1 MPYCIYSKNRIYN
14 DSHDSTYKASKEH
27 IIPRS
32 IGGSNKFVTFDVSAK
47 CNNDLGS
54 SIDASYLKDPIVSM
68 AANQIG
74 LSDLDLSVFSTGSG
88 KNAKF
93 KVDKSGQ
100 VHTEFKLDVNTE
112 YRERYNIEEISGPRD
127 EVEKVILGKINKSGK
142 KMFDGDGNPIENL
155 EQARLSCKIQQE
167 SHFQGSISVDFISH
181 IQMMSK
187 ILLGSGHLLF
197 EKEWTFSNNGDFLR
211 NILNDRG
218 AALTFWQQQKG
229 IKDGLKMA
237 NTVLDQKEKEQK
249 CHLIIF
255 LPSHGNLYACAGLFG
270 GFVPSFVFNL
280 GKFKESFLEG
290 CQAHCNSS
298 AESTTDPTP
307 KVGYKIFPLDG
318 SVESITL
325 LKLYDAMNKV

>member
-32 IGGSNKFVTFDVSAK
+32 IGGSNKFVTFDLSAK

-74 LSDLDLSVFSTGSG
+74 LSDLDLPVFSTGSG

-112 YRERYNIEEISGPRD
+112 YREKCNIEEISGSRN
-127 EVEKVILGKINKSGK
+127 EAEKVISGKINKNGKIYDEKGK
-142 KMFDGDGNPIENL
+142 KIETL
-155 EQARLSCKIQQE
+155 EQARLSYKVQQE
-167 SHFQGSISVDFISH
+167 SHFQGSFSVDFILH

-187 ILLGSGHLLF
+187 ILLGTGHSLF
-197 EKEWTFSNNGDFLR
+197 GREWTFSNIGDFY
-211 NILNDRG
+211 
-218 AALTFWQQQKG
+218 A
-229 IKDGLKMA
+229 
-237 NTVLDQKEKEQK
+237 
-249 CHLIIF
+249 IF
-255 LPSHGNLYACAGLFG
+255 
-270 GFVPSFVFNL
+270 
-280 GKFKESFLEG
+280 
-290 CQAHCNSS
+290 
-298 AESTTDPTP
+298 
-307 KVGYKIFPLDG
+307 
-318 SVESITL
+318 
-325 LKLYDAMNKV
+325 